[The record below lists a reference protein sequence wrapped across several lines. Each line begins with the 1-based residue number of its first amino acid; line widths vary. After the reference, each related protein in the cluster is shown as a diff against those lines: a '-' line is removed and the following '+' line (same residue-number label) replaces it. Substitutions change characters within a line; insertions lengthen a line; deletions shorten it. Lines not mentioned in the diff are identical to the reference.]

1 MRSHFSFEIPFIYR
15 RKTFFAISCALV
27 VLALIGIA
35 VRGLVFG
42 IEFQGGTEIDFS
54 NTGSITIEQMRS
66 ALRDASEAN
75 ANVQTTQSDAE
86 QGFIVR
92 SETTDPALAASHAQ
106 SVAESLGL
114 GADSYTV
121 TTIGPDWGQDIVKSS
136 ALAFVVALLAIIVYV
151 SIQYEWKMSLAAVI
165 ALLHDLLI
173 TVGVYAWFQIPITPN
188 VVAALLTIMGYS
200 LYDTVVEFNR
210 MDENAREL
218 KDGVHQTY
226 FEIANFSINE
236 VFVRSINTTI
246 VTLVPVVTLLVLG
259 GATLK
264 DFALAI
270 LIGELL
276 GTYSSFGLASPILA
290 IWKTRESHW
299 AKLERRSHTD
309 ISRS

>member
-259 GATLK
+259 VATLK

>member
-92 SETTDPALAASHAQ
+92 SETTDPTLAASHAQ